1 MSGNRNNAT
10 TQTDGDAQPR
20 FDEALTQLET
30 LVRKLESGDLKL
42 EEAIATFEEGMRLS
56 KVCERQLN
64 AAETRLRELIVGDDG
79 EPEEQ
84 PASLPE
90 NADAPR

>member
-10 TQTDGDAQPR
+10 TQIGGDAQPP

-42 EEAIATFEEGMRLS
+42 EEAIAAFEDGMRLS
-56 KVCERQLN
+56 KVCEGQLN
-64 AAETRLRELIVGDDG
+64 AAETRIRELVTGENG
-79 EPEEQ
+79 EPEER

-90 NADAPR
+90 EAEAPR